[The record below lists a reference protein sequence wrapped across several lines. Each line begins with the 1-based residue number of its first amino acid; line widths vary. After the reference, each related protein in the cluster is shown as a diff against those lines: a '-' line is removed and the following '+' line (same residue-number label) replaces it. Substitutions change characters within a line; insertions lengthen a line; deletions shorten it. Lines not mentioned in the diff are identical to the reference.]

1 MYHAMILFKT
11 NGPVKIHIQWTIT
24 KSVYSR
30 LQLWL
35 VLRTV
40 VVTSACLIPS
50 FHCPSSHW
58 ISPRMLWNIKEK
70 RVRFT
75 TENWVLSLMVIIY
88 IVLFNE
94 PASFIKTSLYKD
106 LITEIYL
113 FWHID
118 NIIGTHGGKRR
129 DLWGMGLNFW
139 WHCTPILQHPGCG
152 YTINVHELSFLQ
164 SVYFSWYIRLLIKKL
179 ILSGEQASMFYWFF
193 TFCETTTFK
202 WTEVILQADF

>member
-1 MYHAMILFKT
+1 MYHTMILFKT

-24 KSVYSR
+24 KSMYSR

-50 FHCPSSHW
+50 FHCPSSRW

-75 TENWVLSLMVIIY
+75 TESEL
-88 IVLFNE
+88 
-94 PASFIKTSLYKD
+94 SFITRGNHFYRFIQWTCIFNKDLIKD
-106 LITEIYL
+106 LITEIHL

-129 DLWGMGLNFW
+129 VYGAWGWIFGD
-139 WHCTPILQHPGCG
+139 I
-152 YTINVHELSFLQ
+152 VHRFTTSR
-164 SVYFSWYIRLLIKKL
+164 VWIHNKCSW
-179 ILSGEQASMFYWFF
+179 AFFF
-193 TFCETTTFK
+193 TISLFFMIYQITN
-202 WTEVILQADF
+202 